1 MSSKRSKLQVNVNGS
16 KNTRLNINKE
26 LKADQLAHLSRYDAI
41 IKQIKLESRR
51 LGRPIDIVEIGA
63 GELWTMEIFW
73 RAYGDKKSDFI
84 RSYTAYDIDENAID
98 APIFKNMERHFDA
111 RYIFTDLTVES
122 LSNED
127 ESVDLYINTEVL
139 EHIQPRFVP
148 EWLAEA
154 NRVLRPGGR
163 AYISTPNGDGSDP
176 VLPKDHIKEW
186 GFQELRDELEKYF
199 VVDNVYGTF
208 AKMRNIKKAVREQ
221 SAKEGRPNL
230 SIEQLEHMEN
240 RFGQHW
246 IRVAASTFY
255 PEVSN
260 NCNWILRKRVC
271 GAS

>member
-1 MSSKRSKLQVNVNGS
+1 MSSTRNTLENNVNGS
-16 KNTRLNINKE
+16 KNTRLNINLE

-63 GELWTMEIFW
+63 GELITMEIFW
-73 RAYGDKKSDFI
+73 RAYGDRKADFI
-84 RSYTAYDIDENAID
+84 RSYTAYDIDDDSIK
-98 APIFKNMERHFDA
+98 APIMENMKNHFDA
-111 RYIFTDLTVES
+111 EYIFTDLTVNP

-127 ESVDLYINTEVL
+127 NSVDLYINTEVL

-148 EWLAEA
+148 IWIAEA

-176 VLPKDHIKEW
+176 ILPKDHIKEW
-186 GFQELRDELEKYF
+186 GFQELRDEFEKHF
-199 VVDNVYGTF
+199 TVEEVYGTF
-208 AKMRNIKKAVREQ
+208 AKMRHIRKAVREQ

-230 SIEQLEHMEN
+230 SLEQLEHMEK

-246 IRVAASTFY
+246 IRVTSAAFY

-260 NCNWILRKRVC
+260 NCNWLLRKK
-271 GAS
+271 